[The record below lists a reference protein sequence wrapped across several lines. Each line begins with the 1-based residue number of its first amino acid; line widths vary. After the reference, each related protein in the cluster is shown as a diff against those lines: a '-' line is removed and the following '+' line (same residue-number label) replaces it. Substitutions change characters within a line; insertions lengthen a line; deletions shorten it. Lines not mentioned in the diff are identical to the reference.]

1 MSTQARIISL
11 LSAETYPAGSLTV
24 LVGITII
31 FLVWIGNGHPTYKNV
46 PKVSRPFVKYFID
59 WEPASPFRLQTYEA
73 EGYKKLFGV
82 DAMILPAKYL
92 PSLKKINRHS
102 LNFAQHLNDNMN
114 MEATV
119 GDIAIANDMEIDLV
133 SRFMNRKMTPIISEL
148 ADEANYQ
155 FRHHL
160 GDLPEFQTFN
170 CYELCARLVHNISSR
185 ALVGID
191 LCRDP
196 KYMAACTKYTQT
208 VFISGVLWNFL
219 PLGIFRKPFYWLVSL
234 KFRWDLHKATDY
246 IRPKI
251 QERMD
256 ERDIAWQ
263 SKGEKSYYMDVI
275 QFALDQ
281 ITPSPR
287 ENDASRHARR
297 IVHLS
302 FASTGTSISL
312 TYNLIWHLLLQPEI
326 LGVLRTEIETS
337 LEQHGREWS
346 KTMLDSLHLLDSFI
360 RETLRHHPAACFSGQ
375 RTAMESITLPD
386 GMNLKPRS
394 RIAFAAASTNM
405 DPDNYKDASS
415 FDALRF
421 AGPDFS
427 HRSEGRVKAAVF
439 DEKFLSWGYGK
450 QACPGRFYAVRLVK
464 LVFGLLIHEYDIEWD
479 SSKKEFPKVMA
490 IEGTFLADMKANI
503 RVRSRERNAPS
514 TS

>member
-1 MSTQARIISL
+1 
-11 LSAETYPAGSLTV
+11 
-24 LVGITII
+24 
-31 FLVWIGNGHPTYKNV
+31 
-46 PKVSRPFVKYFID
+46 
-59 WEPASPFRLQTYEA
+59 
-73 EGYKKLFGV
+73 
-82 DAMILPAKYL
+82 
-92 PSLKKINRHS
+92 
-102 LNFAQHLNDNMN
+102 
-114 MEATV
+114 
-119 GDIAIANDMEIDLV
+119 
-133 SRFMNRKMTPIISEL
+133 
-148 ADEANYQ
+148 
-155 FRHHL
+155 
-160 GDLPEFQTFN
+160 
-170 CYELCARLVHNISSR
+170 
-185 ALVGID
+185 
-191 LCRDP
+191 
-196 KYMAACTKYTQT
+196 MAACTKYTQT

-415 FDALRF
+415 FDAFRF